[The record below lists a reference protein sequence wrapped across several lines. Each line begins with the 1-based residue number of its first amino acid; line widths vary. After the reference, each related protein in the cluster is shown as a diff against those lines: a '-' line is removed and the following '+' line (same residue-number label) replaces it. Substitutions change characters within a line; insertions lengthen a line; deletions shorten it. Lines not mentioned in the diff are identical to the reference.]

1 MEEKYYNILWID
13 DEHEGMSGF
22 KGDAKF
28 NNIQL
33 IPFKSLNDGITELKK
48 NYPIYD
54 GVLLD
59 AKFFENEND
68 VRGSEDT
75 DNVHRAKEELLL
87 LPKKFEVFVL
97 TGQAEAY
104 EDKTFNKAFK
114 NVYKKGIDEDIEQ
127 LFIDIKQAADRQI
140 DTQIR
145 HKYQRVFEV
154 CTDKYIGGD
163 ASSTLLSL
171 LKSLEDN
178 DNNLDSNDKLNT
190 IRKIVEK
197 LFVALNRI
205 GILPDELT
213 GNINGSS
220 KFLAGADPSYYL
232 NEEIA
237 DKTTA
242 YLLRSILTVTQD
254 GSHIGSSS
262 SLGVNNHIVQRATP
276 YLFSSVLFQLLDVL
290 LWFKEFADKHQD
302 IEKNKLLATLNQMG
316 NFSIYEGEIAQD
328 SNNNYYCG
336 EHLLNYRFVS
346 DNYHVGDQIKI
357 TGESENT
364 NSRTNTYYSKYAT
377 SFTKTP
383 Q

>member
-1 MEEKYYNILWID
+1 MMTKYNVLWIE
-13 DEHEGMSGF
+13 DEPQKQDSFLDEAALEGIDLHLF
-22 KGDAKF
+22 KTNKLGMDELETHINFYDAV
-28 NNIQL
+28 I
-33 IPFKSLNDGITELKK
+33 
-48 NYPIYD
+48 
-54 GVLLD
+54 LD
-59 AKFFENEND
+59 AKGYEK
-68 VRGSEDT
+68 SEDE
-75 DNVHRAKEELLL
+75 RAS
-87 LPKKFEVFVL
+87 L
-97 TGQAEAY
+97 TGLQNSIKAINALSKKIPY
-104 EDKTFNKAFK
+104 FIYSGYLDKIEYGIAREMLNNEEIFT
-114 NVYKKGIDEDIEQ
+114 KGKDNQQ
-127 LFIDIKQAADRQI
+127 LLTRIKEKADRQI

-145 HKYQRVFEV
+145 HKYQRIFEV
-154 CTDKYIGGD
+154 CTNKYIGED
-163 ASSTLLSL
+163 ANNTLLSL
-171 LKSLEDN
+171 LRSIEDN
-178 DNNLDSNDKLNT
+178 ENNLDSNDKLNT

-205 GILPDELT
+205 GILPDELR

-220 KFLAGADPSYYL
+220 KFLAGVDSSYSL

-302 IEKNKLLATLNQMG
+302 IEKNKLIATLSTTSNS
-316 NFSIYEGEIAQD
+316 SIYEGVIAQD

-346 DNYHVGDQIKI
+346 KNYQVGDRIKI

-364 NSRTNTYYSKYAT
+364 NPKTNTYYSKYAT
-377 SFTKTP
+377 FFTNPP